1 MLTILCICIWK
12 VLYRNL
18 FFCAQFCVKLDETG
32 GIFSVIL
39 AQKWNWL
46 WFHDFKGLKLWN
58 LLFIQKQPKN
68 SPVTTKI
75 SEEIKTR
82 LVISVKNFH
91 SKNETGK
98 TVKKEAKSRNF
109 SKTPSRIGH
118 CNRKLNDEKNL
129 YGKIF
134 ERFYRKC
141 VIQR

>member
-1 MLTILCICIWK
+1 MK
-12 VLYRNL
+12 
-18 FFCAQFCVKLDETG
+18 
-32 GIFSVIL
+32 
-39 AQKWNWL
+39 
-46 WFHDFKGLKLWN
+46 
-58 LLFIQKQPKN
+58 
-68 SPVTTKI
+68 
-75 SEEIKTR
+75 
-82 LVISVKNFH
+82 LVISVKIFH

-98 TVKKEAKSRNF
+98 TVKKEAKSKKN

>member
-1 MLTILCICIWK
+1 MK
-12 VLYRNL
+12 
-18 FFCAQFCVKLDETG
+18 
-32 GIFSVIL
+32 
-39 AQKWNWL
+39 
-46 WFHDFKGLKLWN
+46 
-58 LLFIQKQPKN
+58 
-68 SPVTTKI
+68 
-75 SEEIKTR
+75 
-82 LVISVKNFH
+82 LVISVKIFH